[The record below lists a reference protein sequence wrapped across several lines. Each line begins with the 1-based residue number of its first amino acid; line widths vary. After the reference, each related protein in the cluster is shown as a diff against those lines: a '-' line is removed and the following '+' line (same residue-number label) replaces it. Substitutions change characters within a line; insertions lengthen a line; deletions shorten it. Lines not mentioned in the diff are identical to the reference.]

1 MMTLEERQRINTELD
16 CNLESI
22 PSAVAFLIHDLR
34 CFHDYKPSKRKA
46 ILERAINILYE
57 GLQK

>member
-1 MMTLEERQRINTELD
+1 MMTQEERQQANTELD
-16 CNLESI
+16 CNLDSI

-34 CFHDYKPSKRKA
+34 CFHDYKPSKRKK
-46 ILERAINILYE
+46 ILERAINTLYE

>member
-1 MMTLEERQRINTELD
+1 MMTIEERQRVNTELD
-16 CNLESI
+16 CNLDSI

>member
-1 MMTLEERQRINTELD
+1 MMTMEQRQQINTELD

-46 ILERAINILYE
+46 ILERAINTLYE